1 MGYIAGMVLRA
12 TRPEQEDEPEGGRER
27 KGRRRPARAR
37 PRRSWGRRLLR
48 FTLKWTLVCGIWAV
62 FVALCLAAWFAT
74 DLPDLSR
81 LEHVERRPSVTLLAA
96 DGTMLASYGD
106 LYGNQ
111 LRLSDMPAYL
121 PEAVIATEDRRFYD
135 HFGLD
140 PIGILRAIV
149 VNLRTGHLV
158 QGGSTITQQLAKNI
172 FLTPERTVR
181 RKGQEVLLALWLE
194 WTFSKDQILELYLN
208 RVYLGAGTYGVEA
221 ASRKYFGK
229 PAARLTV
236 FEAATLAGM
245 LKAPS
250 RANPLSDPT
259 AATERARLV
268 LDNMVAAGY
277 LTSEQE
283 GRVRQEASS
292 GKPSEDAAPS
302 GQYFADWVLD
312 QVSSYVNYV
321 DRDLVVRTTLD
332 PRMQKLAETELST
345 MMTAEGPKLGAG
357 QAALVSLDPGG
368 SVRAMVGGRDY
379 RQSQFNRATQAMRQP
394 GSAFK
399 AFVFLAAFE
408 HGWLP
413 DSHMIDT
420 PFSIGGWKPDNY
432 KDKYYGD
439 VSLREAFAR
448 SLNSV
453 AVQLSERVGRRNVT
467 AAARRLGIT
476 SPLANDAS
484 IALGTSEVTLLELTA
499 AYAPF
504 DNGGYGVLPHAI
516 EEIRDGGGN
525 VLYRRAGSGPGRV
538 VAPRQV
544 LQMLD
549 IMGSV
554 VDWGTG
560 TAAKSPRPAAGKTGT
575 SQDFRD
581 AWFVGFTAELVTG
594 IWFGNDDNK
603 AMDKVTG
610 GSGPARLWKAYMTKA
625 LADRPIRRLPVPQV
639 GAEAVAQVEP
649 PAASAVA
656 ASPAAAPAPAAP
668 SVASGGAGGTAGAG
682 SMKALVERL
691 QDFHNNH

>member
-12 TRPEQEDEPEGGRER
+12 TRPEQEKGGD
-27 KGRRRPARAR
+27 KGGRRPAAP
-37 PRRSWGRRLLR
+37 PRSRRRLGGRLLR
-48 FTLKWTLVCGIWAV
+48 FALKWSLVGAIWVV
-62 FVALCLAAWFAT
+62 FIGLCLAAWFAT

-96 DGTMLASYGD
+96 DGSMLASYGD

-140 PIGILRAIV
+140 PLGILRAMV
-149 VNLRTGHLV
+149 VNFRAGHLV

-194 WTFSKDQILELYLN
+194 WKFSKDQILELYLN

-221 ASRKYFGK
+221 AARKYFGK
-229 PAARLTV
+229 PATKLTV

-277 LTSEQE
+277 LTAEQE
-283 GRVRQEASS
+283 GRVRQEAAA
-292 GKPSEDAAPS
+292 GQPAEDAAPS

-312 QVSSYVNYV
+312 QVSSYVNYA
-321 DRDLVVRTTLD
+321 DRDLVVQTTLD
-332 PRMQKLAETELST
+332 PRMQKLAESELAG
-345 MMTAEGPKLGAG
+345 MMNAEGAKLGAG
-357 QAALVSLDPGG
+357 QAALVSLDPTGA
-368 SVRAMVGGRDY
+368 VRAMVGGRDY

-399 AFVFLAAFE
+399 AFVYLAAFE

-413 DSHMIDT
+413 DSHMFDA
-420 PFSIGGWKPDNY
+420 PFSIGGWHPDNY

-439 VSLREAFAR
+439 VTLREAFAR

-516 EEIRDGGGN
+516 EQIRDGQGE
-525 VLYRRAGSGPGRV
+525 VLYRRAGSGTGRV

-549 IMGSV
+549 VMGSV

-560 TAAKSPRPAAGKTGT
+560 NAAKSPRPAAGKTGT

-581 AWFVGFTAELVTG
+581 AWFVGFTAEMITG

-625 LADRPIRRLPVPQV
+625 LADRPIRRLPVPEV
-639 GAEAVAQVEP
+639 GAEAVAQAVP
-649 PAASAVA
+649 APGTAPALAPAGAPAGSIAAGGGAADAAS
-656 ASPAAAPAPAAP
+656 
-668 SVASGGAGGTAGAG
+668 AG
-682 SMKALVERL
+682 SMKALIERL
-691 QDFHNNH
+691 QDFHNNR

>member
-12 TRPEQEDEPEGGRER
+12 TRSDGEEGEDKG
-27 KGRRRPARAR
+27 GRRRPTR
-37 PRRSWGRRLLR
+37 PRPGRRLGGRVLR
-48 FTLKWTLVCGIWAV
+48 FALKWSLVGAIWAV
-62 FVALCLAAWFAT
+62 FIGLCLAAWFAT

-96 DGTMLASYGD
+96 DGSMLASYGD

-140 PIGILRAIV
+140 PLGILRAV
-149 VNLRTGHLV
+149 LVNLRAGHLV

-194 WTFSKDQILELYLN
+194 WKFSKDEILELYLN

-221 ASRKYFGK
+221 AARKFFGK
-229 PAARLTV
+229 PAAKLTI

-250 RANPLSDPT
+250 RANPLSDPA

-277 LTSEQE
+277 LTPEQE
-283 GRVRQEASS
+283 GRVRQEAAA

-312 QVSSYVNYV
+312 QVSSYVNYA
-321 DRDLVVRTTLD
+321 DRDLVVQTTLD
-332 PRMQKLAETELST
+332 SRMQKLAEGELVA
-345 MMTAEGPKLGAG
+345 MMNAEGAKLGAG
-357 QAALVSLDPGG
+357 QAALVSLDPNGA
-368 SVRAMVGGRDY
+368 VRAMVGGRDY
-379 RQSQFNRATQAMRQP
+379 RQSRFNRATQAMRQP

-399 AFVFLAAFE
+399 AFIYLAAFE

-413 DSHMIDT
+413 DSHMFDA
-420 PFSIGGWKPDNY
+420 PFSIGGWHPENY
-432 KDKYYGD
+432 KEKYYGD
-439 VSLREAFAR
+439 VNLREAFAR
-448 SLNSV
+448 SLNSI

-467 AAARRLGIT
+467 AAARRLGIA

-504 DNGGYGVLPHAI
+504 DNGGYGVLPHGI
-516 EEIRDGGGN
+516 EQIRDGQGN
-525 VLYRRAGSGPGRV
+525 VVYSRAGSGPGRV

-544 LQMLD
+544 QQMLD
-549 IMGSV
+549 IMGAV

-560 TAAKSPRPAAGKTGT
+560 SAARSARPAAGKTGT

-581 AWFVGFTAELVTG
+581 AWFIGFTAELVTG

-610 GSGPARLWKAYMTKA
+610 GTGPARLWKAYMTKA
-625 LADRPIRRLPVPQV
+625 LADRPIRRLPMPQV
-639 GAEAVAQVEP
+639 GAEAVAQVV
-649 PAASAVA
+649 PAPSAA
-656 ASPAAAPAPAAP
+656 PAAAPAAVPAAAGG
-668 SVASGGAGGTAGAG
+668 SAASDASGAA
-682 SMKALVERL
+682 SLKALIERL